1 MRWFSVVLVFCMFS
15 LYSQGEKKLA
25 LVIGNSNY
33 ENELKNPV
41 NDARLIASVLD
52 SLSFDVILKENLE
65 TDRDFKDA
73 ILEFGSKR
81 SSYEIGFIYY
91 AGHGIQI
98 DGVNYLLPTKEVFNS
113 EEDVSFYAFDV
124 QNLMKILGKK
134 TDQAN
139 ILILDACRDNPYEKN
154 WNLTR
159 SSKNSSGLAKMP
171 PPTGSLIAF
180 STESGATAPDGKGT
194 NSIYTLSLAKNLLIK
209 DVSIDQVFRNVRA
222 EVLKQSDNKQRP
234 SEESKLTGGALVLN
248 PSSFDLDY
256 SLVNDILMGKG
267 KYAYDYDRAMEIV
280 NILLYK
286 KPSDQ
291 KSIKLKIE
299 TYLCMGELEKGLNFL
314 NPLIEKFNNDDYLHY
329 LKGFFYQELAVN
341 ALVDYYGI
349 DENKI
354 EATIRPLADISQKS
368 FEKSVSINPENPMYY
383 YALAALHGSVLF
395 GRNTEKMLYYTSLSK
410 GKKDYSKH
418 ENQDDRSYFFEERLR
433 DGRSDDGGLF
443 KKTEFSVVW
452 AYNLSI
458 KAYMESVLE
467 GDKASVCNEIK
478 GALDYLLENEEENDA
493 LIDRLEQGV
502 DTSLM
507 YLQNA
512 INNGEEFCAKNN

>member
-91 AGHGIQI
+91 AGHAIQI

-113 EEDVSFYAFDV
+113 EEDVGFYAFNV

-299 TYLCMGELEKGLNFL
+299 TYLCMGELDKGLKLL
-314 NPLIEKFNNDDYLHY
+314 NSQIEKFNNDDYLHY
-329 LKGFFYQELAVN
+329 IKGFFYQQLALKKLVN
-341 ALVDYYGI
+341 YSGV
-349 DENKI
+349 K
-354 EATIRPLADISQKS
+354 
-368 FEKSVSINPENPMYY
+368 FEKPDEAAIAQASFAKAVSINPENPIYY
-383 YALAALHGSVLF
+383 YALADLYGSVLY
-395 GRNTEKMLYYTSLSK
+395 RWNTEKMLYYTSLSIEKK
-410 GKKDYSKH
+410 GSLKH
-418 ENQDDRSYFFEERLR
+418 NNVEDRLYFFEERVR
-433 DGRSDDGGLF
+433 EGRSDGGGRF
-443 KKTEFSVVW
+443 KKTRFSVAW
-452 AYNLSI
+452 AYNLRI
-458 KAYMESVLE
+458 KEYLNSNEFKNL
-467 GDKASVCNEIK
+467 CNEMNA
-478 GALDYLLENEEENDA
+478 ALVYLLENEEENDA
-493 LIDRLEQGV
+493 LIERLEQGV

-507 YLQNA
+507 YLQDA
-512 INNGEEFCAKNN
+512 INNGEAFCAKNN

>member
-113 EEDVSFYAFDV
+113 EEDVSFYAFNV

-234 SEESKLTGGALVLN
+234 SEESKLTGDALVLN

-256 SLVNDILMGKG
+256 FLVNDILMGKG
-267 KYAYDYDRAMEIV
+267 KYAYDYDRAMEFV

-299 TYLCMGELEKGLNFL
+299 TYLCMGELDKGLKLL
-314 NPLIEKFNNDDYLHY
+314 NSQIEKFNNDDYLHY
-329 LKGFFYQELAVN
+329 IKGFFYQQLALKKLVN
-341 ALVDYYGI
+341 YSGV
-349 DENKI
+349 K
-354 EATIRPLADISQKS
+354 
-368 FEKSVSINPENPMYY
+368 FEKPDEAAIAQASFAKAVSIKPENPIYY
-383 YALAALHGSVLF
+383 YALADLYGSVLY
-395 GRNTEKMLYYTSLSK
+395 RWKTEKMLYYTSLSIEKK
-410 GKKDYSKH
+410 GSLKH
-418 ENQDDRSYFFEERLR
+418 NNVEDRLYFFEERVR
-433 DGRSDDGGLF
+433 EGRSDGGGRF
-443 KKTEFSVVW
+443 KKTRFSVAW
-452 AYNLSI
+452 AYNLRI
-458 KAYMESVLE
+458 KEYLNS
-467 GDKASVCNEIK
+467 NEFK
-478 GALDYLLENEEENDA
+478 NLCHEMNAALVYLLENEEENDA
-493 LIDRLEQGV
+493 LIERLEQGV

-507 YLQNA
+507 YLQDA
-512 INNGEEFCAKNN
+512 INNGEAFCAKNN

>member
-113 EEDVSFYAFDV
+113 EEDVSFYAFNV

-234 SEESKLTGGALVLN
+234 SEESKLTGDALVLN

-256 SLVNDILMGKG
+256 FLVNDILMGKG
-267 KYAYDYDRAMEIV
+267 KYAYDYDRAMEFV

-299 TYLCMGELEKGLNFL
+299 TYLCMGELDKGLKLL
-314 NPLIEKFNNDDYLHY
+314 NSQIEKFNNDDYLHY
-329 LKGFFYQELAVN
+329 IKGFFYQQLALKKLVN
-341 ALVDYYGI
+341 YSGV
-349 DENKI
+349 K
-354 EATIRPLADISQKS
+354 
-368 FEKSVSINPENPMYY
+368 FEKPDEAAIAQASFAKAVSIKPENPIYY
-383 YALAALHGSVLF
+383 YALADLYGSVLY
-395 GRNTEKMLYYTSLSK
+395 RWNTEKMLYYTSLSIEKK
-410 GKKDYSKH
+410 GSLKH
-418 ENQDDRSYFFEERLR
+418 NNVEDRLYFFEERVR
-433 DGRSDDGGLF
+433 EGRSDGGGRF
-443 KKTEFSVVW
+443 KKTRFSVAW
-452 AYNLSI
+452 AYNLRI
-458 KAYMESVLE
+458 KEYLNSNEFKNL
-467 GDKASVCNEIK
+467 CNEMNA
-478 GALDYLLENEEENDA
+478 ALVYLLENEEENDA
-493 LIDRLEQGV
+493 LIERLEQGV

-507 YLQNA
+507 YLQDA

>member
-91 AGHGIQI
+91 AGHAIQI

-113 EEDVSFYAFDV
+113 EEDVSFYAFNV

-267 KYAYDYDRAMEIV
+267 KYAYDYDRAMEFV

-299 TYLCMGELEKGLNFL
+299 TYLCMGELDKGLKLL
-314 NPLIEKFNNDDYLHY
+314 NSQIEKFNNDDYLHY
-329 LKGFFYQELAVN
+329 IKGFFYQQLALMKLVN
-341 ALVDYYGI
+341 YSGV
-349 DENKI
+349 K
-354 EATIRPLADISQKS
+354 
-368 FEKSVSINPENPMYY
+368 FEKPDEAAIAQASFAKAVSIKPENPIYY
-383 YALAALHGSVLF
+383 YALADLYGSVLY
-395 GRNTEKMLYYTSLSK
+395 RWNTEKMLYYTSLSIEKK
-410 GKKDYSKH
+410 GSLKH
-418 ENQDDRSYFFEERLR
+418 NNVEDRLYFFEERVR
-433 DGRSDDGGLF
+433 EGRSDGGGRF
-443 KKTEFSVVW
+443 KKTRFSVAW
-452 AYNLSI
+452 AYNLRI
-458 KAYMESVLE
+458 KEYLNS
-467 GDKASVCNEIK
+467 NEFK
-478 GALDYLLENEEENDA
+478 NLCHEMNAALVYLLENEEENDA
-493 LIDRLEQGV
+493 LIERLEQGV

-507 YLQNA
+507 YLQDA
-512 INNGEEFCAKNN
+512 INNGEAFCAKNN

>member
-91 AGHGIQI
+91 AGHAIQI

-113 EEDVSFYAFDV
+113 EEDVSFYAFNV

-234 SEESKLTGGALVLN
+234 SEESKLTGDALVLN

-256 SLVNDILMGKG
+256 FLVNDILMGKG
-267 KYAYDYDRAMEIV
+267 KYAYDYDRAMEFV

-299 TYLCMGELEKGLNFL
+299 TYLCMGELDKGLKLL
-314 NPLIEKFNNDDYLHY
+314 NSQIEKFNNDDYLHY
-329 LKGFFYQELAVN
+329 IKGFFYQQLALKKLVN
-341 ALVDYYGI
+341 YSGV
-349 DENKI
+349 K
-354 EATIRPLADISQKS
+354 
-368 FEKSVSINPENPMYY
+368 FEKPDEAAIAQASFAKAVSIKPENPIYY
-383 YALAALHGSVLF
+383 YALADLYGSVLY
-395 GRNTEKMLYYTSLSK
+395 RWNTEKMLYYTSLSIEKK
-410 GKKDYSKH
+410 GSLKH
-418 ENQDDRSYFFEERLR
+418 NNVEDRLYFFEERVR
-433 DGRSDDGGLF
+433 EGRSDGGGRF
-443 KKTEFSVVW
+443 KKTRFSVAW
-452 AYNLSI
+452 AYNLRI
-458 KAYMESVLE
+458 KEYLNSNEFKNL
-467 GDKASVCNEIK
+467 CNEMNA
-478 GALDYLLENEEENDA
+478 ALVYLLENEEENDA

-507 YLQNA
+507 YLQDA

>member
-1 MRWFSVVLVFCMFS
+1 MRWFKVVFVFCVFS

-113 EEDVSFYAFDV
+113 EEDVSFYAFNV

-248 PSSFDLDY
+248 PSRLDSSY
-256 SLVNDILMGKG
+256 SLINDILMGKG
-267 KYAYDYDRAMEIV
+267 EYAYDYDKALEIV
-280 NILLYK
+280 NILLYQ

-299 TYLCMGELEKGLNFL
+299 TYLCMGEPEKGLDLL
-314 NPLIEKFNNDDYLHY
+314 NPLIEKFNDDDYLHY
-329 LKGFFYQELAVN
+329 LRGMIYQSLFTKSWLEDSVLSFRAE
-341 ALVDYYGI
+341 AL
-349 DENKI
+349 
-354 EATIRPLADISQKS
+354 KS
-368 FEKSVSINPENPMYY
+368 FEKAISISPESPIYY
-383 YALAALHGSVLF
+383 HALADHYANYFING
-395 GRNTEKMLYYTSLSK
+395 EASLSFAAVALEK
-410 GKKDYSKH
+410 SFYLKNISLKEGGYL
-418 ENQDDRSYFFEERLR
+418 FEERVRGDGADRGLLLLR
-433 DGRSDDGGLF
+433 
-443 KKTEFSVVW
+443 KTGFSLVNV
-452 AYNLSI
+452 YNI
-458 KAYMESVLE
+458 KIKIFMSMGEYN
-467 GDKASVCNEIK
+467 KVCNEINE
-478 GALDYLLENEEENDA
+478 ALDYLLENEEKYDA
-493 LIDRLEQGV
+493 LLSRLEQGV
-502 DTSLM
+502 ETSLM
-507 YLQNA
+507 YLQDA
-512 INNGEEFCAKNN
+512 INSGEAFCAKNN

>member
-209 DVSIDQVFRNVRA
+209 DVSIDQIFRNVRA

-248 PSSFDLDY
+248 PSNFDLDY

-267 KYAYDYDRAMEIV
+267 KYAYDYDRAMELV

-299 TYLCMGELEKGLNFL
+299 TYLCMGALDKGLKLL
-314 NPLIEKFNNDDYLHY
+314 NSQIEKFNNDDYLHY
-329 LKGFFYQELAVN
+329 IKGFFYQQLALKKLVN
-341 ALVDYYGI
+341 YSGV
-349 DENKI
+349 K
-354 EATIRPLADISQKS
+354 
-368 FEKSVSINPENPMYY
+368 FEKLDEAAIAQASFAKAVSINPENPIYY
-383 YALAALHGSVLF
+383 YALADLYDSVLY
-395 GRNTEKMLYYTSLSK
+395 RWNTEKMLYYTSLSIE
-410 GKKDYSKH
+410 KKSSLKH
-418 ENQDDRSYFFEERLR
+418 NNEEDRLYFFEERVR
-433 DGRSDDGGLF
+433 KGRSDGGGRF
-443 KKTEFSVVW
+443 KKTRFSVAW
-452 AYNLSI
+452 AYNLRI
-458 KAYMESVLE
+458 KEYLNS
-467 GDKASVCNEIK
+467 NEFK
-478 GALDYLLENEEENDA
+478 NLCHEMNAALVYLLENEEENDA

-507 YLQNA
+507 YLQDA
-512 INNGEEFCAKNN
+512 INNGEAFCAKNN

>member
-1 MRWFSVVLVFCMFS
+1 MRWFKVVFVFCVFS

-180 STESGATAPDGKGT
+180 STESGATAPDGKGI

-267 KYAYDYDRAMEIV
+267 KYAYDYDKAMEIV

-291 KSIKLKIE
+291 KSIKLKTE

-341 ALVDYYGI
+341 ALVDYYGVGK
-349 DENKI
+349 NKI

-383 YALAALHGSVLF
+383 YALADLYGSVLYQW
-395 GRNTEKMLYYTSLSK
+395 NTEKMLYYSSLSIE
-410 GKKDYSKH
+410 KKAYLKH
-418 ENQDDRSYFFEERLR
+418 NTEEGRSYFFEERVR
-433 DGRSDDGGLF
+433 EGRSDDGGRF
-443 KKTEFSVVW
+443 KKTRFSVAW
-452 AYNLSI
+452 AYNLRI
-458 KAYMESVLE
+458 KEYLNSEEYKNL
-467 GDKASVCNEIK
+467 CNEMNA
-478 GALDYLLENEEENDA
+478 ALVYLLENEEEYDN
-493 LIDRLEQGV
+493 LISRLEQGV

-507 YLQNA
+507 YLQEA
-512 INNGEEFCAKNN
+512 INNGEDFCAKND

>member
-91 AGHGIQI
+91 AGHAIQI

-113 EEDVSFYAFDV
+113 EEDVSFYAFNV

-234 SEESKLTGGALVLN
+234 SEESKLTEGALVLN

-267 KYAYDYDRAMEIV
+267 KYAYDYDRAMEFV

-299 TYLCMGELEKGLNFL
+299 TYLCMGELDKGLKLL
-314 NPLIEKFNNDDYLHY
+314 NSQIEKFNNDDYLHY
-329 LKGFFYQELAVN
+329 IKGFFYQQLALKKLVN
-341 ALVDYYGI
+341 YSGV
-349 DENKI
+349 K
-354 EATIRPLADISQKS
+354 
-368 FEKSVSINPENPMYY
+368 FEKPDEAAIAQASFAKAVSIKPENPIYY
-383 YALAALHGSVLF
+383 YALADLYGSVLY
-395 GRNTEKMLYYTSLSK
+395 RWNTEKMLYYTSLSIEKK
-410 GKKDYSKH
+410 GSLKH
-418 ENQDDRSYFFEERLR
+418 NNVEDRLYFFEERVR
-433 DGRSDDGGLF
+433 EGRSDGGGRF
-443 KKTEFSVVW
+443 KKTRFSVAW
-452 AYNLSI
+452 AYNLRI
-458 KAYMESVLE
+458 KEYLNS
-467 GDKASVCNEIK
+467 NEFK
-478 GALDYLLENEEENDA
+478 NLCYEMNAALVYLLENEEENDA

-507 YLQNA
+507 YLQDA
-512 INNGEEFCAKNN
+512 INNGEAFCAKNN

>member
-91 AGHGIQI
+91 AGHAIQI

-113 EEDVSFYAFDV
+113 EEDVSFYAFNV

-234 SEESKLTGGALVLN
+234 SEESKLTGDALVLN

-256 SLVNDILMGKG
+256 FLVNDILMGKG
-267 KYAYDYDRAMEIV
+267 KYAYDYDRAMEFV

-299 TYLCMGELEKGLNFL
+299 TYLCMGELDKGLKLL
-314 NPLIEKFNNDDYLHY
+314 NSQIEKFNNDDYLHY
-329 LKGFFYQELAVN
+329 IKGFFYQQLALKKLVN
-341 ALVDYYGI
+341 YSGV
-349 DENKI
+349 K
-354 EATIRPLADISQKS
+354 
-368 FEKSVSINPENPMYY
+368 FEKPDEAAIAQASFAKAVSIKPENPIYY
-383 YALAALHGSVLF
+383 YALADLYGSVLY
-395 GRNTEKMLYYTSLSK
+395 RWNTEKMLYYTSLSIEKK
-410 GKKDYSKH
+410 GSLKH
-418 ENQDDRSYFFEERLR
+418 NNVEDRLYFFEERVR
-433 DGRSDDGGLF
+433 EGRSDGGGRF
-443 KKTEFSVVW
+443 KKTRFSVAW
-452 AYNLSI
+452 AYNLRI
-458 KAYMESVLE
+458 KEYLNSNEFKNL
-467 GDKASVCNEIK
+467 CNEMNA
-478 GALDYLLENEEENDA
+478 ALVYLLENEEENDA
-493 LIDRLEQGV
+493 LIERLEQGV

-507 YLQNA
+507 YLQDA
-512 INNGEEFCAKNN
+512 INNGEAFCAKNN

>member
-91 AGHGIQI
+91 AGHAIQI

-113 EEDVSFYAFDV
+113 EEDVSFYAFNV

-234 SEESKLTGGALVLN
+234 SEESKLTGDALVLN

-256 SLVNDILMGKG
+256 FLVNDILMGKG
-267 KYAYDYDRAMEIV
+267 KYAYDYDRAMEVV

-299 TYLCMGELEKGLNFL
+299 TYLCMGELDKGLKLL
-314 NPLIEKFNNDDYLHY
+314 NSQIEKFNNDDYLHY
-329 LKGFFYQELAVN
+329 IKGFFYQQLALKKLVN
-341 ALVDYYGI
+341 YSGV
-349 DENKI
+349 K
-354 EATIRPLADISQKS
+354 
-368 FEKSVSINPENPMYY
+368 FEKPDEAAIAQASFAKAVSIKPENPIYY
-383 YALAALHGSVLF
+383 YALADLYGSVLY
-395 GRNTEKMLYYTSLSK
+395 RWNTEKMLYYTSLSIEKK
-410 GKKDYSKH
+410 GSLKH
-418 ENQDDRSYFFEERLR
+418 NNVEDRLYFFEERVR
-433 DGRSDDGGLF
+433 EGRSDGGGRF
-443 KKTEFSVVW
+443 KKTRFSVAW
-452 AYNLSI
+452 AYNLRI
-458 KAYMESVLE
+458 KEYLNS
-467 GDKASVCNEIK
+467 NEFK
-478 GALDYLLENEEENDA
+478 NLCHEMNAALVYLLENEEENDA
-493 LIDRLEQGV
+493 LIERLEQGV

-507 YLQNA
+507 YLQDA
-512 INNGEEFCAKNN
+512 INNGEAFCAKNN

>member
-113 EEDVSFYAFDV
+113 EEDVSFYAFNV

-234 SEESKLTGGALVLN
+234 SEESKLTGDALVLN

-256 SLVNDILMGKG
+256 FLVNDILMGKG
-267 KYAYDYDRAMEIV
+267 KYAYDYDRAMEFV

-299 TYLCMGELEKGLNFL
+299 TYLCMGELDKGLKLL
-314 NPLIEKFNNDDYLHY
+314 NSQIEKFNNDDYLHY
-329 LKGFFYQELAVN
+329 IKGFFYQQLALKKLVN
-341 ALVDYYGI
+341 YSGV
-349 DENKI
+349 K
-354 EATIRPLADISQKS
+354 
-368 FEKSVSINPENPMYY
+368 FEKPDEAAIAQASFAKAVSIKPENPIYY
-383 YALAALHGSVLF
+383 YALADLYGSVLY
-395 GRNTEKMLYYTSLSK
+395 RWNTEKMLYYTSLSIEKK
-410 GKKDYSKH
+410 GSLKH
-418 ENQDDRSYFFEERLR
+418 NNVEDRLYFFEERVR
-433 DGRSDDGGLF
+433 EGRSDGGGRF
-443 KKTEFSVVW
+443 KKTRFSVAW
-452 AYNLSI
+452 AYNLRI
-458 KAYMESVLE
+458 KEYLNS
-467 GDKASVCNEIK
+467 NEFK
-478 GALDYLLENEEENDA
+478 NLCHEMNAALVYLLENEEENDA

-507 YLQNA
+507 YLQDA